1 LKEIKVGV
9 RELLEMVFLPQDL
22 NTKNAASARGTE
34 GTEGHQFL
42 TGKRP
47 EGYRREVTVK
57 FCYEGRQGGTR
68 DYRLIVQGRA
78 DGLYE
83 ESGTLVVEEI
93 KTTYLN
99 LADITL
105 DENGV
110 HAAQLKLY
118 MYFFSENEQQPTAGR
133 LTYLNLDTLEEKSFT
148 IQYSATECRRLFE
161 RMAEAFLATLR
172 NRDQWAAIRNQSLRA
187 LEFPFDEQ
195 RVGQDELMDLVALAI
210 DQERD
215 LIAEAATGIGKT
227 IAVLFPALKR
237 LCAGD
242 RYDQIF
248 FLTAKTAGKEIVRK
262 TIAAA
267 MEKGLRLRTVFIEA
281 KERVCLSP
289 GSRCHP
295 TVCPYAARYYEKARE
310 VLPTL
315 LAEEL
320 ILPEAVAEVARAA
333 EACPFELTLDL
344 TLHAD
349 LIVCDYNYVFDPRV
363 YLKRFFMTG
372 AKGRF
377 LFLVDEA
384 HNLVSRGRDMYS
396 ATLSRSD
403 LAALLNETGTNGG
416 MDQACDAVDQFF
428 GGWRK
433 EMEQEE
439 RAGVLMRRLPEMLPP
454 SLERLLDRTQKN
466 LPGVPMGPMLD
477 RLLELYFKI
486 SDFNR
491 IVSMINEHYAL
502 YVKKED
508 GDDVLHL
515 QCLNPGPLLRKRLD
529 FSSCTLFFSATLSPF
544 DYFQELLGAKPDAL
558 NARLTSPFPQENRLY
573 LHIPGVDTRYRARTA
588 SIGQVA
594 RCAID
599 MAKSHYGNYLVFFP
613 SYTYLRETEPYIK
626 AQAADKIAVYTQ
638 RPAMTERQKQEFIR
652 RVTANTPGRSNL
664 GLAVLGGLFGEAV
677 DLPGDK
683 LVGVMIVGPGLPG
696 LSDEQ
701 ELIRMYFDERNGNGF
716 FYAYLVPGLIKV
728 IQSAGRV
735 FRTPDDKGVVLLIDD
750 RFADERYTEL
760 LPPDWFMPGR
770 PFSTKD
776 YRSVLAD
783 FWKN

>member
-1 LKEIKVGV
+1 MKEIKVGV
-9 RELLEMVFLPQDL
+9 RELLETVFLPQDL
-22 NTKNAASARGTE
+22 NAKNQSSSRGTD

-47 EGYRREVTVK
+47 EGYRREVAVK
-57 FCYEGRQGGTR
+57 FCHDSG

-78 DGLYE
+78 DGLFE
-83 ESGTLVVEEI
+83 ESGMLIVEEI

-99 LADITL
+99 LADVVL
-105 DENGV
+105 DESGV

-118 MYFFSENEQQPTAGR
+118 MYFFAENEQLPAAGR

-148 IQYSATECRRLFE
+148 VPYSATECSGLFE
-161 RMAEAFLATLR
+161 RMAEAFLTALR
-172 NRDQWAAIRNQSLRA
+172 NRDRWVTIRNQSLQA
-187 LEFPFDEQ
+187 LEFPFSD
-195 RVGQDELMDLVALAI
+195 RRLGQDELMDLAALAI

-237 LCAGD
+237 LSAGD

-262 TIAAA
+262 TVASA
-267 MEKGLRLRTVFIEA
+267 MEQGLRLRTVFIEA

-289 GSRCHP
+289 GNRCHP
-295 TVCPYAARYYEKARE
+295 AACAYLARYYDKVRE
-310 VLPTL
+310 LLPML

-320 ILPEAVAEVARAA
+320 ILPEAVAEAGRAA

-363 YLKRFFMTG
+363 FLKRFFMPG

-384 HNLVSRGRDMYS
+384 HNLVTRGREMYS
-396 ATLSRSD
+396 ATMSRSD
-403 LAALLNETGTNGG
+403 LAALLNETGTDGG
-416 MDQACDAVDQFF
+416 MAQACEAVDQFF
-428 GGWRK
+428 GGWRN
-433 EMEQEE
+433 EMEQEQ
-439 RAGVLMRRLPEMLPP
+439 RPGVQMARLPEMLPP
-454 SLERLLDRTQKN
+454 SLERLLDRTQKL
-466 LPGVPMGPMLD
+466 LPGIPFGPSQD
-477 RLLELYFKI
+477 RVLEHYYKI
-486 SDFNR
+486 AGFAR
-491 IVSMINEHYAL
+491 IVTMINEHYAL

-508 GDDVLHL
+508 ADEVLHL

-529 FSSCTLFFSATLSPF
+529 FSSSTLFFSATLSPF
-544 DYFQELLGAKPDAL
+544 GYFQELLGAEPDAL

-573 LHIPGVDTRYRARTA
+573 LHIPGVDTRYRARAA
-588 SIGQVA
+588 SVGQVA
-594 RCAID
+594 QCVID
-599 MAKSHYGNYLVFFP
+599 MAEAHRGNYLAFFP
-613 SYTYLRETEPYIK
+613 SYAYLRETEPYIK
-626 AQAADKIAVYTQ
+626 AMAGGRIAVYTQ
-638 RPAMTERQKQEFIR
+638 RPSMTERQKEEFIR
-652 RVTANTPGRSNL
+652 RVTANVPERSNL

-677 DLPGDK
+677 DLPGEK
-683 LVGVMIVGPGLPG
+683 LIGVLIVGPGLPG

-716 FYAYLVPGLIKV
+716 FYAYLVPGLIRV

-735 FRTPDDKGVVLLIDD
+735 FRTPDDKGVVLLVDD
-750 RFADERYTEL
+750 RLADERYIEL

-770 PFSTKD
+770 PFSNKEYLTA
-776 YRSVLAD
+776 LAD